1 MQPVVYFFSTQFYNI
16 FLFLDSIKLNYVGVK
31 ISFLNVIVG
40 FLAISIVVSLFWKG
54 GKA

>member
-1 MQPVVYFFSTQFYNI
+1 MQTAVYFFKFQLSQIFY
-16 FLFLDSIKLNYVGVK
+16 FLDYIKFNYLGTE